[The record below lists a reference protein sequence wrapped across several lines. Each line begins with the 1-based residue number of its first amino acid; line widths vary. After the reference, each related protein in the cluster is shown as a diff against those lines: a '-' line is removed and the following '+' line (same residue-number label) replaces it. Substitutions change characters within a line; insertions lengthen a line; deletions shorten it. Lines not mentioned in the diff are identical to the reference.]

1 MGGMDGHP
9 HEPGFVPSLS
19 GIDLDDLL
27 RELRDRAGAVREA
40 HQRLSGLL
48 GAVVAVSSELDLPT
62 VLQRIVA
69 TACSLVGARYGAL
82 GVLDP
87 DHGHLVQFIT
97 HGVDDETRA
106 KIGDIPHGLGVLG
119 LLIHRPMPLR
129 LHDISEHPQSV
140 GFPANHPPMHT
151 FLGVPMRVRDE
162 VFGNL
167 YLAEK
172 EGGGDFSAADEEV
185 VIALAAAAGVAVEN
199 ARLYE
204 QSRTR
209 ERWLRAAAECTRAL
223 TDNPVRGS
231 GHGHVVAAAHTAS
244 TAPVVALLR
253 PADADTA
260 LGDLQIV
267 ASFGPLQETQPPAA
281 ELPAAELPAGLL
293 EVVQGR
299 AAGTLDPAQ
308 TGELLGTKAP
318 QQALGIPMWA
328 GERLQGLAVLLWPDE
343 PPTTA
348 PDMLQA
354 TLFGE
359 RIALALAVADA
370 QADRERIA
378 VLEDR
383 DRIARDLHDLVIQ
396 RLFAVGLS
404 VQGAAREAVRPS
416 VTHRLERV
424 VDDLDDTIKDVRRTI
439 YQLHANP
446 THAGLRSELD
456 EVLEQAEESL
466 GFAPSLRTEG
476 PLSAGPDVI
485 GADLV
490 AVLRE
495 ALANVAKHARATKVV
510 VEVHVGR
517 TLVAIVRDDGLG
529 LPERLERRSG
539 LANLAVRAE
548 DHGGSLTLGPSET
561 GGTEVVWRVPL
572 NADREL

>member
-1 MGGMDGHP
+1 MDGQP
-9 HEPGFVPSLS
+9 HDPGFVPSLS

-27 RELRDRAGAVREA
+27 RELRERAGAVRES

-48 GAVVAVSSELDLPT
+48 SSVVAVSSELDLAT
-62 VLQRIVA
+62 VLQRIVS

-87 DHGHLVQFIT
+87 EHGHLVQFIT

-106 KIGDIPHGLGVLG
+106 RIGDIPHGLGVLG
-119 LLIHRPMPLR
+119 LLIHDPMPLR

-151 FLGVPMRVRDE
+151 FLGVPLRVRDE

-172 EGGGDFSAADEEV
+172 DGGSDFSGADEEV

-223 TDNPVRGS
+223 TDGPLRRD
-231 GHGHVVAAAHTAS
+231 GHSHVVAAAHTAS
-244 TAPVVALLR
+244 TAPAVALLR
-253 PADADTA
+253 PSDPDDALTDLHLVGQFGA
-260 LGDLQIV
+260 LEV
-267 ASFGPLQETQPPAA
+267 TRPPAA
-281 ELPAAELPAGLL
+281 ELQPAALPDDIAD
-293 EVVQGR
+293 VVQAR
-299 AAGTLDPAQ
+299 SAVALDPAA
-308 TGELLGTKAP
+308 TGQLLGTKAP
-318 QQALGIPMWA
+318 QHAVAIPMWA
-328 GERLQGLAVLLWPDE
+328 GEQFQGLTVLVWPDE

-348 PDMLQA
+348 PDLLQA

-370 QADRERIA
+370 QHDRERIA

-404 VQGAAREAVRPS
+404 VQGAAREAIRPS
-416 VTHRLERV
+416 VTRRLERV

-439 YQLHANP
+439 YQLHASP

-466 GFAPSLRTEG
+466 GFAPALRTDG
-476 PLSAGPDVI
+476 PLSTVPDVV

-495 ALANVAKHARATKVV
+495 SLANVAKHARASRVV
-510 VEVHVGR
+510 VEVHVAGD
-517 TLVAIVRDDGLG
+517 LVAIVRDDGRG
-529 LPERLERRSG
+529 LPEDVERRSG
-539 LANLAVRAE
+539 LANLAARAE
-548 DHGGSLTLGPSET
+548 DHGGSLTLGPGDA

-572 NADREL
+572 GPAGDL